1 MSAFTCLFVGR
12 FQPFH
17 NGHLMVI
24 KGMTKVCGRIVLA
37 IGSVDA
43 HGTADN
49 PFSAEERKDMIQAAL
64 QDADIIPNF
73 DVTFIEVP
81 DMKDDATWTKKCLEL
96 AGEVHTVWSGNEH
109 VLKCFKD
116 AGKEVKQIKPVPG
129 ISGTEIREK
138 MKTGGDWR
146 KQVPSAVV
154 DKLSAI
160 NGVERVKNA

>member
-24 KGMTKVCGRIVLA
+24 KGMTKVCGRIVVA
-37 IGSVDA
+37 VGSVDT

-49 PFSAEERKDMIQAAL
+49 PFTAEERKDMIQAAL

-73 DVTFIEVP
+73 DVDFIEVP
-81 DMKDDATWTKKCLEL
+81 DMDDDKAWTKKCLDL
-96 AGEVHTVWSGNEH
+96 AGEVHVVWSGNEH
-109 VLKCFKD
+109 VLSCFKE
-116 AGKEVKQIKPVPG
+116 AGKEVKVIKPVPG

-138 MKTGGDWR
+138 MKSGGDWR
-146 KQVPSAVV
+146 KQVPSAVAEKIAAV
-154 DKLSAI
+154 